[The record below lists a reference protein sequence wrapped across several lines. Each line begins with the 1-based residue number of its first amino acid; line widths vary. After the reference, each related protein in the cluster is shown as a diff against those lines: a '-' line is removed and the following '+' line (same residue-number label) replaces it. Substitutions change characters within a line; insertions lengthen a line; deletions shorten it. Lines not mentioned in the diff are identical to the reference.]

1 MTRDNKNFGKRNNQP
16 NKQSFTKKPARQTV
30 KSVEDRVEE
39 QETDR
44 DLVAG
49 RLPAIEVLKSERDIN
64 KIFLQEGL
72 SGSKME
78 EIQNLAKKR
87 SVQISFV
94 PKSKLDQLVDGM
106 NH

>member
-1 MTRDNKNFGKRNNQP
+1 MTRDNKNFGKRNSQP
-16 NKQSFTKKPARQTV
+16 KKPSFSKKPARQAV
-30 KSVEDRVEE
+30 KPVKDEVEE

-72 SGSKME
+72 S
-78 EIQNLAKKR
+78 
-87 SVQISFV
+87 
-94 PKSKLDQLVDGM
+94 
-106 NH
+106 